1 MPSVMLLDDYL
12 RKELQKPYELYLK
25 TYTDRISPVFD
36 NIVQEAEEVAQNA
49 YRDLTKHADPECFD
63 PGDFADDAWQF
74 GVDYYG
80 NISLMRYNTQLMWVS
95 TMYQFWEQQ
104 VRKFLYKEM
113 TRSGYQY
120 IDKNQNEIEYK
131 NFCTN
136 IGKIKTFFLAYQ
148 VDITALSCWD
158 KLNELR
164 LLANVIKH
172 GPGGSAE
179 DLLKIRP
186 DLFDASHVS
195 TNLLDLYQTTLN
207 DVVINLKKNDFE
219 TYANS
224 LSNFWEQLP
233 DSMVTNQI

>member
-1 MPSVMLLDDYL
+1 MPSVMLLDKYL
-12 RKELQKPYELYLK
+12 RKDLQRPYELYLK

-36 NIVQEAEEVAQNA
+36 NVKQEAEDVAQNA
-49 YRDLTKHADPECFD
+49 YRDLTKNVNPEYCD

-74 GVDYYG
+74 GIDYYE
-80 NISLMRYNTQLMWVS
+80 NVSLMRYNTQLMWIS

-104 VRKFLYKEM
+104 VRKFLHKEM

-120 IDKNQNEIEYK
+120 LDKNQKEVEYK
-131 NFCTN
+131 DFCTN
-136 IGKIKTFFLAYQ
+136 INKIKTFFLAYQ
-148 VDITALSCWD
+148 VDITTLPCWN

-179 DLLKIRP
+179 ELKNIRP
-186 DLFDASHVS
+186 DLFDSPHLS

-207 DVVINLKKNDFE
+207 DVVINLKDHDLE

-224 LSNFWEQLP
+224 LSDFWEQLP
-233 DSMVTNQI
+233 DSMVVNSN